1 MMHKWEYLTL
11 ESSRNYGK
19 TKYVVNGEQQA
30 ELTNEKLAVV
40 LNKIGRQGWEMIGV
54 SGNGENSQ
62 IFVFKRVAVRK
73 TGTLPPRQT
82 APLEQPE

>member
-1 MMHKWEYLTL
+1 MQKWEYLTL

-30 ELTNEKLAVV
+30 ELTNERLATV

-54 SGNGENSQ
+54 SPGGENSQ
-62 IFVFKRVAVRK
+62 IFVFKRAAVK
-73 TGTLPPRQT
+73 TTGALPTRQT
-82 APLEQPE
+82 APIQQSE